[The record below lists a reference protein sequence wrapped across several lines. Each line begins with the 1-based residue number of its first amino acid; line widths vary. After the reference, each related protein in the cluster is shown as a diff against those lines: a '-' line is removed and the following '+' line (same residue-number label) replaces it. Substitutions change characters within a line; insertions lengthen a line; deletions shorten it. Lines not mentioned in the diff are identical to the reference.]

1 MKLSIEI
8 NLNNSAY
15 DDNPEELQEAL
26 ENIIVKINW
35 GDAEGIVF
43 DSNGNK
49 TGNWEITE

>member
-8 NLNNSAY
+8 NLDNSAY
-15 DDNPEELQEAL
+15 ACNPEEVQENL
-26 ENIIVKINW
+26 MDIIKKINW